1 MVLANIFRPLTDIFG
16 PVVVLFHS
24 IIRGSW
30 GWSITAL
37 TVVVRALLLPLAF
50 KQMQSMHKPQRVTP
64 QMRAIC
70 LTTVPVTLLVS
81 RRSPQPQP
89 VIATEASPNGEFA
102 EVRSMSELLQ
112 CQVQKRVWAAVR
124 LCRISM
130 VRCTSTCRA
139 PQVAGRPS
147 ARCK

>member
-112 CQVQKRVWAAVR
+112 
-124 LCRISM
+124 
-130 VRCTSTCRA
+130 
-139 PQVAGRPS
+139 
-147 ARCK
+147 